1 MSVVEKHP
9 AFAEVRNG
17 RRIPCL
23 VADGEPYAPPPF
35 PCDRLLRQAV
45 LALEVLAL
53 DERQPDELRRDARV
67 LKYWL
72 CYENL
77 EDDDKDWVW
86 VAEHL
91 APSDRYVTHV
101 LKTAMDVTPEP
112 PEHDLNVL
120 LWYHLVKLDMKDCWD
135 DHQQAVPPVGVG
147 VL

>member
-1 MSVVEKHP
+1 MRP
-9 AFAEVRNG
+9 
-17 RRIPCL
+17 P
-23 VADGEPYAPPPF
+23 APPGG
-35 PCDRLLRQAV
+35 DGW
-45 LALEVLAL
+45 VLAL

-72 CYENL
+72 CSENL
-77 EDDDKDWVW
+77 EDDDKDWAW

-101 LKTAMDVTPEP
+101 IKTAMDVTPEP

-135 DHQQAVPPVGVG
+135 DHQQALNPQNVG